1 MLGFK
6 KGNETEQVFT
16 DTNGNVMNLVVA
28 LMPVRYAV
36 KVQLSIGLCN
46 FLRGHA
52 TSHH

>member
-6 KGNETEQVFT
+6 KWNEAEQVSSTSQNKF
-16 DTNGNVMNLVVA
+16 MVA